1 MLTDRDVQELLHFR
15 PSHPVLSIYLN
26 TDPAEGNADAYRLR
40 LRSMLKDI
48 GLEEDGE
55 AVLRY
60 FEHEHDWS
68 GRSVA
73 LFSCAP
79 EGFFKAYPLA
89 VPVRSRVRVGEQ
101 PHVKPLADL
110 LDSYGGYGVILVD
123 KQGARLFSF
132 HLGKLT
138 EQEGIMGEEVRHTKR
153 GGGTQTGGQRGG
165 ASGTR
170 GGVAGKT
177 DYESE
182 IADRNMKEVIEFAT
196 RFYNSHNIRR
206 VVIAGTD
213 DNVARFR
220 TQMPKAWQSL
230 LIGTFSCA
238 MTAQP
243 TEILEKAMEV
253 GRKVE
258 KAREA
263 RLIEAIVTAA
273 AKGKMGVIGLE
284 DTLNAVRE
292 GRVQSLVIRDGYR
305 TAGYRC
311 TGCGYLAAKPK
322 HSCPFCGAQFE
333 KIEDAVEL
341 AVRRSMEAGADVEVI
356 SQDQSIKG
364 FDQIGALLRY

>member
-1 MLTDRDVQELLHFR
+1 MLTDRDVQELLHYR

-40 LRSMLKDI
+40 LRSMLKEVD
-48 GLEEDGE
+48 LEEDSK
-55 AVLRY
+55 AILRY

-79 EGFFKAYPLA
+79 DGFFKAFPLA
-89 VPVRSRVRVGEQ
+89 VPIRSRVRVGEQ
-101 PHVKPLADL
+101 PYVKPLANL

-123 KQGARLFSF
+123 KQGARMFSF
-132 HLGKLT
+132 HLGELT
-138 EQEGIMGEEVRHTKR
+138 EQEGVMGEEVRHTKR

-165 ASGTR
+165 AGGTR

-177 DYESE
+177 DYEAE
-182 IADRNMKEVIEFAT
+182 IAERNMKEVIEFST
-196 RFYNSHNIRR
+196 RFFNEHNVRR

-220 TQMPKAWQSL
+220 AQMPKAWQSL

-238 MTAQP
+238 MTAQLP
-243 TEILEKAMEV
+243 EIMEKAMEV
-253 GRKVE
+253 GRRVE
-258 KAREA
+258 REREA
-263 RLIEAIVTAA
+263 HLAEAIVTST
-273 AKGKMGVIGLE
+273 AKGKMGVTGLE

-305 TAGYRC
+305 SPGYRC
-311 TGCGYLAAKPK
+311 TGCGYLVAKSK
-322 HSCPFCGAQFE
+322 HSCPFCGSKFE
-333 KIEDAVEL
+333 KIEDAVEM
-341 AVRRSMEAGADVEVI
+341 AVRQAMETGADVEVI
-356 SQDQSIKG
+356 TQDQSIKG